1 MFSDRCY
8 CNFSWNVFF
17 RCMDLFLA
25 SYFQLNC
32 RPRGRRNLLCMLL
45 RILYSSVLR
54 TRAIVNSWIALPIEF
69 FLKRLKSLVRKIEIF
84 FYLQFRAS
92 FSVDKLPLALFDKLQ
107 RAHRSVAIAVYLDR
121 LFQVS
126 LARRFAFVPGN
137 VLSISHDVARSV
149 LCWIACRCC
158 WRLRVAWSLRSR
170 AAVLNQS
177 LRTKWDLILTF

>member
-1 MFSDRCY
+1 M
-8 CNFSWNVFF
+8 
-17 RCMDLFLA
+17 FLA
-25 SYFQLNC
+25 SHFQLNC
-32 RPRGRRNLLCMLL
+32 RPCGRRNLLCMLL
-45 RILYSSVLR
+45 RVLYRSVLR

-69 FLKRLKSLVRKIEIF
+69 FLKRLNSLVCKIEILV

-149 LCWIACRCC
+149 LGWIACRCC

-170 AAVLNQS
+170 AAVLNES
-177 LRTKWDLILTF
+177 LREKCDSILTF

>member
-1 MFSDRCY
+1 
-8 CNFSWNVFF
+8 
-17 RCMDLFLA
+17 
-25 SYFQLNC
+25 
-32 RPRGRRNLLCMLL
+32 MLL
-45 RILYSSVLR
+45 QFFLECVFPLHGFVPCFLFSAELQASRKEESSLHALAHFVQICTADSGNCELVDRTPNRILFE
-54 TRAIVNSWIALPIEF
+54 AP
-69 FLKRLKSLVRKIEIF
+69 KSFVCKIEILV

-170 AAVLNQS
+170 AAVLNES
-177 LRTKWDLILTF
+177 PLRNKCDSILTF